1 MTMTSTTNSTTI
13 PVQFR
18 PRHELEPEWLYE
30 LRTEAWSQWQ
40 NSPMPDRVVHLWR
53 YSDPQN
59 FLPVALDGLLRGL
72 PVFPNGHADQAKAV
86 PEGESGHA
94 YNDSSLLTLARL
106 EPEAA
111 EKGVILTDLMAAVRQ
126 YPELVQKYLGTAVG
140 GSFDKFETLN
150 MALWNTGLFLYVP
163 KGVTLNKPIHL
174 HRSAGM
180 TDTLMRL
187 LAVVDENAEVTILD
201 DYEGTEGVDGKIN
214 SVVEVIAKDSARISF
229 STMVRLKDKD
239 SLFLTQRNRIG
250 QDVNLKSSAL
260 SLGAGVAKVNW
271 GTQLE
276 GRGADSR
283 WTGLLMGGDEQH
295 FDNHT
300 MHKHMAGETY
310 SNLEFKVAL
319 KDHAVSTY
327 TGRINIEPHA
337 AFCEAYQENRNLL
350 LSDTAKVESIPEL
363 EIVNDDVK
371 CSHGVTVGML
381 EPEQLFYLTS
391 RGINEEEA
399 RRIILAGFFEE
410 PLSQV
415 PQELRELGHTL
426 LMQKL
431 EA

>member
-1 MTMTSTTNSTTI
+1 MTQTNATTA

-18 PRHELEPEWLYE
+18 PRHDQEPEWLYD
-30 LRTEAWSQWQ
+30 LRSRSWRAWET
-40 NSPMPDRVVHLWR
+40 SPLPDRVVHLWR
-53 YSDPQN
+53 YTEPQR
-59 FLPVALDGLLRGL
+59 FVPDALEGLLRSY
-72 PVFPNGHADQAKAV
+72 PVMPNGHADQAKAV
-86 PEGESGHA
+86 PDNRVGHA
-94 YNDSSLLTLARL
+94 YNDTSLLTLARL
-106 EPEAA
+106 TPEAA
-111 EKGVILTDLMAAVRQ
+111 KMGVVLTDLLTAVHQHPDLIR
-126 YPELVQKYLGTAVG
+126 EYLGSAVG
-140 GSFDKFETLN
+140 ENFDKFETLN
-150 MALWNTGLFLYVP
+150 LALWNTGLFLYVP
-163 KGVTLNKPIHL
+163 DGVVLDKPIHL
-174 HRSAGM
+174 HRTSGNG
-180 TDTLMRL
+180 DTLMRL
-187 LAVVDENAEVTILD
+187 LAVVGENSEVTIID
-201 DYEGTEGVDGKIN
+201 DYEGQQGVQARIN
-214 SVVEVIAKDSARISF
+214 SVVELIAKASSRVTF
-229 STMVRLKDKD
+229 STFIRLADED

-250 QDVNLKSSAL
+250 QDVSLRSSAL
-260 SLGAGVAKVNW
+260 SLGAGLTKVNW

-300 MHKHMAGETY
+300 LHRHMAGETC

-319 KDHAVSTY
+319 KDRAVSSY

-350 LSDTAKVESIPEL
+350 LSDAAKVESIPEL

-391 RGINEEEA
+391 RGIEEEEA

-410 PLSQV
+410 PLAQV